1 VPILLEKSKTSFK
14 ITYIDA
20 LALNKSFMRILLFS
34 ESTAS
39 TEAPPPRPFKRIF
52 LGFKIAILSFFDK
65 LKIIVLFTPV
75 SKIKES
81 VFQLTST
88 GITIKLLI
96 NLKETLCFDFDF
108 F

>member
-1 VPILLEKSKTSFK
+1 M
-14 ITYIDA
+14 DA
-20 LALNKSFMRILLFS
+20 LTLNISFMRILLFS

-52 LGFKIAILSFFDK
+52 LGFKTAMLSFFDK

-81 VFQLTST
+81 VFPLTSR

-96 NLKETLCFDFDF
+96 NLKETLCFDFVF

>member
-1 VPILLEKSKTSFK
+1 MPILLEKSKTSFK

-20 LALNKSFMRILLFS
+20 LSVNISFMRILLFS

-52 LGFKIAILSFFDK
+52 LGFKTAMLSFFDK
-65 LKIIVLFTPV
+65 LKIIVLFAPV

-81 VFQLTST
+81 VFPLTST